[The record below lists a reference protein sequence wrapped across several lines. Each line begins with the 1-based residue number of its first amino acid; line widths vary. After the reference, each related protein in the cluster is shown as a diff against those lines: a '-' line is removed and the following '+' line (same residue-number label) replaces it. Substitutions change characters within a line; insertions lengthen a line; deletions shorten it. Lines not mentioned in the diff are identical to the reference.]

1 MNSIFWLGT
10 EQAFEAYTKATP
22 LAEAKRKEWEAKAE
36 SDDEPDFPPLYSLVG
51 DTGVIRIEGSLIPGE
66 AGFYRYFGV
75 TGYEDI
81 KAAVLQGLA
90 DKGAKRLLI
99 YSNSGGGSVAGVE
112 DAGDFI
118 AQVAMLKP
126 MSAYSEF
133 SASAAYW
140 LTSAAG
146 HITTSNT
153 SVNGSIGVIRVVTE
167 YSKRL
172 EKDGVT
178 ATVMRAGRYKA
189 LANPYEPLSED
200 GKAEIQAKLD
210 DLYQI
215 FVDMVA
221 KNRGTT
227 PIIADQV
234 MGQGREF
241 LGKRGLDVGLVDA
254 IGDFNSAIEYAKA
267 NQRLATKKT
276 SNFAA
281 AATSQ
286 VAQAGAVPD
295 NAATPSKTGTEMH
308 LTPEQLAAIAAG
320 ASVQQVTGQ
329 AEADTTD
336 TAAAA
341 EATTEAT
348 TAAVEDSAEDAAA
361 LKAEVETL
369 KAELAAAQAE
379 AGTAT
384 AQAQTLASQVAA
396 LQADLQAA
404 GAVIQASI
412 QSMHVALGKKVDTSK
427 MATAELLAEHASAKT
442 AMVESFKVG
451 GVARSTASTETAKVV
466 PLIAPRD
473 AAAAKTMFNIKR

>member
-10 EQAFEAYTKATP
+10 EQSFEAYTKATP

-146 HITTSNT
+146 HITTSST

-267 NQRLATKKT
+267 NQKLATKKT

-329 AEADTTD
+329 AEADTTG
-336 TAAAA
+336 TAAAD
-341 EATTEAT
+341 ATTGTA
-348 TAAVEDSAEDAAA
+348 AAVEDSAEDAAA

-404 GAVIQASI
+404 GAVIQASV
-412 QSMHVALGKKVDTSK
+412 QSMHIALGKKVDTSK
-427 MATAELLAEHASAKT
+427 MTTAELLVEHTSAKT

-451 GVARSTASTETAKVV
+451 GVARSTASAQEKPAA

>member
-36 SDDEPDFPPLYSLVG
+36 GDDEPDFPPLYSLVG

-118 AQVAMLKP
+118 AQVATLKP

-227 PIIADQV
+227 PVIADQV

-241 LGKRGLDVGLVDA
+241 LGKRGLEVGLVDA

-329 AEADTTD
+329 AEADTTE
-336 TAAAA
+336 TAAAD
-341 EATTEAT
+341 ATTEAT
-348 TAAVEDSAEDAAA
+348 TAAVEDSAQDATA

-396 LQADLQAA
+396 LQADLQSA

-442 AMVESFKVG
+442 AMLESFKVG
-451 GVARSTASTETAKVV
+451 GVARSTASTQEKPAA

>member
-36 SDDEPDFPPLYSLVG
+36 SDDEPDFPSLYSLVG

-90 DKGAKRLLI
+90 DKGAKRLLV

-112 DAGDFI
+112 DAADFI

-241 LGKRGLDVGLVDA
+241 LGKRGLEVGLVDA

-329 AEADTTD
+329 AEAATTD

-341 EATTEAT
+341 AATTETT
-348 TAAVEDSAEDAAA
+348 TAAAEDATA

-396 LQADLQAA
+396 LQADLQSA

-442 AMVESFKVG
+442 AMLESFKVG
-451 GVARSTASTETAKVV
+451 GVARSTASTQEKPAA
-466 PLIAPRD
+466 PLIAPRT
-473 AAAAKTMFNIKR
+473 AAAAKNMFNPR

>member
-66 AGFYRYFGV
+66 ACFYRYFGV

-118 AQVAMLKP
+118 AQVATLKP

-146 HITTSNT
+146 HITTSPT
-153 SVNGSIGVIRVVTE
+153 GVNGSLGVIRVVTE
-167 YSKRL
+167 YSKYF
-172 EKDGVT
+172 EKEGVT
-178 ATVMRAGRYKA
+178 RTVMRAGRYKA
-189 LANPYEPLSED
+189 LGNPFEPLSED
-200 GKAEIQAKLD
+200 GKAEIQSKLD

-227 PIIADQV
+227 PVIADQV

-241 LGKRGLDVGLVDA
+241 LGKRGLEVGLVDA

-329 AEADTTD
+329 AEAGTTE
-336 TAAAA
+336 TAAAD
-341 EATTEAT
+341 ATTGA
-348 TAAVEDSAEDAAA
+348 AAVEDSAQDATA

-396 LQADLQAA
+396 LQADLQSA

-442 AMVESFKVG
+442 AMLESFKVG
-451 GVARSTASTETAKVV
+451 GVARSTASTQEKPAA
-466 PLIAPRD
+466 PLIAPRT
-473 AAAAKTMFNIKR
+473 AAAAKNMFNPR

>member
-1 MNSIFWLGT
+1 M
-10 EQAFEAYTKATP
+10 
-22 LAEAKRKEWEAKAE
+22 
-36 SDDEPDFPPLYSLVG
+36 
-51 DTGVIRIEGSLIPGE
+51 
-66 AGFYRYFGV
+66 
-75 TGYEDI
+75 
-81 KAAVLQGLA
+81 
-90 DKGAKRLLI
+90 
-99 YSNSGGGSVAGVE
+99 AGVE

-267 NQRLATKKT
+267 NQKLATKKT

-329 AEADTTD
+329 AEADTTG
-336 TAAAA
+336 TAAAD
-341 EATTEAT
+341 ATTGTA
-348 TAAVEDSAEDAAA
+348 AAVEDSAEDAAA

-404 GAVIQASI
+404 GAVIQASV
-412 QSMHVALGKKVDTSK
+412 QSMHIALGKKVDTSK
-427 MATAELLAEHASAKT
+427 MTTAELLVEHTSAKT

>member
-112 DAGDFI
+112 DAADFI
-118 AQVAMLKP
+118 AQVATLKP

-153 SVNGSIGVIRVVTE
+153 SVNGSIGVLRVVTE
-167 YSKRL
+167 YTKRL

-241 LGKRGLDVGLVDA
+241 LGKRGLEVGLVDA

-329 AEADTTD
+329 AEAATTD

-396 LQADLQAA
+396 LQADLQSA

-427 MATAELLAEHASAKT
+427 MATAELIAEHASAKT
-442 AMVESFKVG
+442 AMLESFKVG
-451 GVARSTASTETAKVV
+451 GVARSTASTQEKPAA
-466 PLIAPRD
+466 PFIAPRTV
-473 AAAAKTMFNIKR
+473 AAAKNMFNPR

>member
-36 SDDEPDFPPLYSLVG
+36 GDDEPDFPPLYSLVG

-118 AQVAMLKP
+118 AQVATLKP

-227 PIIADQV
+227 PVIVDQV

-241 LGKRGLDVGLVDA
+241 LGKRGLEVGLVDA

-329 AEADTTD
+329 AEADTTE
-336 TAAAA
+336 TAAAD
-341 EATTEAT
+341 ATTEAT
-348 TAAVEDSAEDAAA
+348 TAAVEDSAQDATA

-396 LQADLQAA
+396 LQADLQSA

-427 MATAELLAEHASAKT
+427 MSTAELLAEHASAKT
-442 AMVESFKVG
+442 AMLESFKVG
-451 GVARSTASTETAKVV
+451 GVARSTASTQEKPAA

>member
-146 HITTSNT
+146 HITTSST

-200 GKAEIQAKLD
+200 GKVEIQAKLD

-227 PIIADQV
+227 PVIADQV

-329 AEADTTD
+329 AEADTTG
-336 TAAAA
+336 TAAAD
-341 EATTEAT
+341 ATTGTA
-348 TAAVEDSAEDAAA
+348 AAVEDSAEDAAA

-404 GAVIQASI
+404 GAVIQASV
-412 QSMHVALGKKVDTSK
+412 QSMHIALGKKVDTSK
-427 MATAELLAEHASAKT
+427 MTTAELLVEHTSAKT

-451 GVARSTASTETAKVV
+451 GVARSTASAQEKPAA

>member
-118 AQVAMLKP
+118 AQVATLKP

-241 LGKRGLDVGLVDA
+241 LGKRGLEVGLVDV

-295 NAATPSKTGTEMH
+295 NAATPSKTGTEML

-329 AEADTTD
+329 AEADTTN

-348 TAAVEDSAEDAAA
+348 TAAEDATA

-396 LQADLQAA
+396 LQADLQSA

-427 MATAELLAEHASAKT
+427 MATAELIAEHASAKT
-442 AMVESFKVG
+442 AMLESFKVG
-451 GVARSTASTETAKVV
+451 GVARSTASTQEKPAA
-466 PLIAPRD
+466 PFIAPRT
-473 AAAAKTMFNIKR
+473 AAAVKNMFNPR

>member
-1 MNSIFWLGT
+1 METQFWMGT
-10 EQAFEAYTKATP
+10 EDSFQSYEKATP

-112 DAGDFI
+112 DAADFI
-118 AQVAMLKP
+118 AQVATLKP
-126 MSAYSEF
+126 MSAYSEL

-153 SVNGSIGVIRVVTE
+153 SVNGSIGVLRVVTE
-167 YSKRL
+167 YTKRL

-241 LGKRGLDVGLVDA
+241 LGKRGLEVGLVDA

-341 EATTEAT
+341 DATTEAT
-348 TAAVEDSAEDAAA
+348 TAAVEDSAEDATA

-396 LQADLQAA
+396 LQADLQSA

-427 MATAELLAEHASAKT
+427 MATAELIAEHASAKT
-442 AMVESFKVG
+442 AMLESFKVG
-451 GVARSTASTETAKVV
+451 GVARSTASTQEKPAA
-466 PLIAPRD
+466 PFIAPRT
-473 AAAAKTMFNIKR
+473 AAAAKNMFNPR